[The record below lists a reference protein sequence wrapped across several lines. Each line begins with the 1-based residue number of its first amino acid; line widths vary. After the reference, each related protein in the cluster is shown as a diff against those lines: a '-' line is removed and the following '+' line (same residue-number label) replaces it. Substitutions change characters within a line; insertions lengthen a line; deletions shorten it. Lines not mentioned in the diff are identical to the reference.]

1 MATLRYLKKN
11 FNRLPDL
18 ECFIRAI
25 PQDERSVH
33 ILDIH
38 RQELTR
44 LWEAFRDSY
53 DDLLEN
59 AEDNKISTQDIKAK
73 YVGIYLIFSISFNY

>member
-1 MATLRYLKKN
+1 MATLIYSNKN
-11 FNRLPDL
+11 FDLLADL
-18 ECFIRAI
+18 ECFIRVI
-25 PQDERSVH
+25 PQDEHSAH
-33 ILDIH
+33 TLDIH
-38 RQELTR
+38 WQELTH